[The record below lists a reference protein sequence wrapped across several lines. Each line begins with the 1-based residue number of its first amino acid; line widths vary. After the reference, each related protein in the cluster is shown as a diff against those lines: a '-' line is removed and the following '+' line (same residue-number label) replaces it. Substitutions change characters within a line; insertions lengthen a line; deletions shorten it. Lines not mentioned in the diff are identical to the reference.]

1 MLSFIIPMQTFAD
14 VNLYVQFVAQFTLVV
29 IPVMYYALYWR
40 RNKALAEAPSSLGNA
55 H

>member
-1 MLSFIIPMQTFAD
+1 
-14 VNLYVQFVAQFTLVV
+14 V

-40 RNKALAEAPSSLGNA
+40 RNETRKDASDSLGPT